1 MAKII
6 KKLILIVVLIA
17 FFAASMVFTCIL
29 YRNTED
35 NDNAINEEIKQSHE
49 IQWGQDN
56 IALFFENKR
65 MELSHPIYYDTN
77 RYYLPA
83 SEIIT
88 KLGGK
93 TILKNKSVTIILGKK
108 KRIIDLTKNTCLL
121 NDKVVNLKKKVI
133 LIDNVVYI
141 NLFDFIKLF
150 DLNVT
155 WNTDAKSLSFYY
167 NRDKSVMPLRSAAGK
182 PALIRL
188 EDLCSSPFYLSSA
201 SLEKLRIVSDY
212 LYAENVPFHVTCI
225 PRYIDPRPS
234 SFADIDISRNYSMP
248 NANFLYTLDYLIDKG
263 AVIGLHGYTH
273 QYGYTVSGNGYEFDR
288 KKNTFNIP
296 SSKVYAQERI
306 DAAKFTAQSLD
317 IPYNFFT
324 VPHYSISTKQLLVV
338 EANFD
343 YIYEAYPRHLKR
355 YLYRVKVVKD
365 EDRNIT
371 YIPAPINFLN
381 GSNDERNIINVA
393 KNLDPRVLA
402 SFFYHPYLE
411 FDNITLQR
419 GKDGYPSYTYAS
431 DSTLHQLVEELKNKG
446 YRFVK
451 ITELK

>member
-1 MAKII
+1 MAKMTKKII
-6 KKLILIVVLIA
+6 FIISLIA
-17 FFAASMVFTCIL
+17 LFSASTVFTWIL
-29 YRNTED
+29 CRNNED
-35 NDNAINEEIKQSHE
+35 NDNAINEEITQIHE

-65 MELSHPIYYDTN
+65 MDLSHPIYYDTN

-83 SEIIT
+83 SEIVT
-88 KLGGK
+88 QLGGK
-93 TILKNKSVTIILGKK
+93 TILKDDSVTLILGKR
-108 KRIIDLTKNTCLL
+108 KRVIDLTKNTYLL
-121 NDKVVNLKKKVI
+121 NNQIVNLKKKVI
-133 LIDNVVYI
+133 LMDNAVYI
-141 NLFDFIKLF
+141 SLLDFTKLF
-150 DLNVT
+150 DLKVT

-167 NRDKSVMPLRSAAGK
+167 NRDNTVSRQRPASGK
-182 PALIRL
+182 PALVRL
-188 EDLCSSPFYLSSA
+188 EDLCSSPFYLSSD

-212 LYAENVPFHVTCI
+212 LYAENVPFHVTWI

-234 SFADIDISRNYSMP
+234 SYSDIDISNQYSMA
-248 NANFLYTLDYLIDKG
+248 NADFLYTLDYLIDRNG
-263 AVIGLHGYTH
+263 VIGLHGYTH

-288 KKNTFNIP
+288 KKNTVNIP

-306 DAAKFTAQSLD
+306 DAAKFTAQRLD
-317 IPYNFFT
+317 IPYTFFT

-355 YLYRVKVVKD
+355 YLYKVKVVKD

-381 GSNDERNIINVA
+381 GSNDESNIINVA
-393 KNLDPRVLA
+393 KNLDPHVLA

-411 FDNITLQR
+411 FDNIALQR
-419 GKDGYPSYTYAS
+419 GKDGYPSCTYAS
-431 DSTLHQLVEELKNKG
+431 DSTLHQLVDELKNKG